1 METNGAVLTRS
12 SNVFQGMFME
22 NKMLEKSISAKIKY
36 QMQKAKISQPRL
48 AKAIGC
54 SRDRIWT
61 YANGKVSEGYMDID
75 FLKKLADYF
84 GLDQYYFCNDY
95 HVFVDTVNVSDI
107 LKELRK
113 RKGLSQREFAKKM
126 KIPLTSYKV
135 YETGKTRFAEKHWEK
150 LKQQL
155 KNMKCG

>member
-1 METNGAVLTRS
+1 
-12 SNVFQGMFME
+12 ME

-48 AKAIGC
+48 AKAVGC

-84 GLDQYYFCNDY
+84 GLETYYFCNDY
-95 HVFVDTVNVSDI
+95 HVFVDTANVSEA
-107 LKELRK
+107 LKKMRRK
-113 RKGLSQREFAKKM
+113 TGMTQKEFAKIK
-126 KIPLTSYKV
+126 KIPLTSYKI
-135 YETGKTRFAEKHWEK
+135 YEIGKTRIAEKYWKRLRRE
-150 LKQQL
+150 LKEEAESE
-155 KNMKCG
+155 